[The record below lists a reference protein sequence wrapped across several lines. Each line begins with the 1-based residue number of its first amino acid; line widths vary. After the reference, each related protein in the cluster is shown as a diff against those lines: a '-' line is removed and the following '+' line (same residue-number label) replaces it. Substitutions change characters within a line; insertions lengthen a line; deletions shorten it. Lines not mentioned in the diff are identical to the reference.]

1 MLTVALAKG
10 RLLKSF
16 ISYLANKNEQSIVNA
31 LENRERQLLITV
43 NDIQFVLV
51 KGSDVPIYVEQGVA
65 DVGIVGSDILEEGNY
80 TINNL
85 LDLPFGECH
94 FSLAAKPET
103 TEFTKVATSY
113 MQTARQ
119 YFEAQGMDVELVKLS
134 GSIELA
140 CLVDMVDGIVDIVQ
154 TGTTLKS
161 NGLVEKETI
170 KPINAKLIT
179 NKQAYFKK
187 STEIEGL
194 IKRLEVSVID
204 LK

>member
-16 ISYLANKNEQSIVNA
+16 ISYLANKNEQAIVNA

-85 LDLPFGECH
+85 LDLPFGKCH
-94 FSLAAKPET
+94 FSLAAKPQT

>member
-1 MLTVALAKG
+1 MLTVAIAKG

-16 ISYLANKNEQSIVNA
+16 ITYLKQVNEQELVDA
-31 LENRERQLLITV
+31 LEKRERQLLISV
-43 NDIQFVLV
+43 GSIQIVLV

-85 LDLPFGECH
+85 VDLPFGDCH
-94 FSLAAKPET
+94 FALAAKPET
-103 TEFTKVATSY
+103 SSFNKIATSY
-113 MQTARQ
+113 VKTARA
-119 YFEAQGMDVELVKLS
+119 YFEAQGIDVELVKLS

-140 CLVDMVDGIVDIVQ
+140 CLVEMVDGIVDIVQ

-161 NGLVEKETI
+161 NGLVEKDTI

-179 NKQAYFKK
+179 NKQSYFKK
-187 STEIEGL
+187 SSEIDAFL
-194 IKRLEVSVID
+194 STLEVSLID
-204 LK
+204 HR

>member
-16 ISYLANKNEQSIVNA
+16 IAYLNEVDEQELVRA
-31 LENRERQLLITV
+31 LGQRERQLLISV
-43 NDIQFVLV
+43 GEIQFVLV

-85 LDLPFGECH
+85 LDLPFGACH
-94 FSLAAKPET
+94 FALAAKPDT
-103 TEFTKVATSY
+103 TTFTKVATSY
-113 MQTARQ
+113 TKTARK
-119 YFEAQGMDVELVKLS
+119 YFEAQGLDVELVKLS

-161 NGLVEKETI
+161 NGLVEKDTI
-170 KPINAKLIT
+170 KNINAKLIT
-179 NKQAYFKK
+179 NKQSYFKK
-187 STEIEGL
+187 STEIDDF
-194 IKRLEVSVID
+194 IQTLEVSLID
-204 LK
+204 YK

>member
-16 ISYLANKNEQSIVNA
+16 IAYLNEVNEQELVRV
-31 LENRERQLLITV
+31 LEQRERQLLISV
-43 NDIQFVLV
+43 GEIQFVLV

-85 LDLPFGECH
+85 LDLPFGACH
-94 FSLAAKPET
+94 FALAAKPDT
-103 TEFTKVATSY
+103 TTFTKVATSY
-113 MQTARQ
+113 TKTARK
-119 YFEAQGMDVELVKLS
+119 YFEAQGLDVELVKLS

-161 NGLVEKETI
+161 NGLVEKDTI
-170 KPINAKLIT
+170 KNINAKLIT
-179 NKQAYFKK
+179 NKQSYFKK
-187 STEIEGL
+187 SAEIDDF
-194 IKRLEVSVID
+194 IQTLEVSLID
-204 LK
+204 YK

>member
-1 MLTVALAKG
+1 MLTVAIAKG

-16 ISYLANKNEQSIVNA
+16 ITYLKQVNEQQLVNA
-31 LENRERQLLITV
+31 LALRERQLLISV
-43 NDIQFVLV
+43 GSIQFVFV

-85 LDLPFGECH
+85 VDLPFGDCH
-94 FSLAAKPET
+94 FALAAKPST
-103 TEFTKVATSY
+103 STFNKVATSY
-113 MQTARQ
+113 VKTARA
-119 YFEAQGMDVELVKLS
+119 YFESKGIDVELVKLS

-161 NGLVEKETI
+161 NGLIEKETI
-170 KPINAKLIT
+170 KAINAKLIT
-179 NKQAYFKK
+179 NKQSYFKK
-187 STEIEGL
+187 SSEIESFL
-194 IKRLEVSVID
+194 KTLEVSLID
-204 LK
+204 CR

>member
-16 ISYLANKNEQSIVNA
+16 IAYLNEVNEQELVRT
-31 LENRERQLLITV
+31 LEQRERQLLISV
-43 NDIQFVLV
+43 GEIQFVLV

-85 LDLPFGECH
+85 LDLPFGACH
-94 FSLAAKPET
+94 FALAAKPDT
-103 TEFTKVATSY
+103 TTFTKVATSY
-113 MQTARQ
+113 TKTARK
-119 YFEAQGMDVELVKLS
+119 YFEAQGLDVELVKLS

-161 NGLVEKETI
+161 NGLVEKDTI
-170 KPINAKLIT
+170 KNINAKLIT
-179 NKQAYFKK
+179 NKQSYFKK
-187 STEIEGL
+187 SAEIDDF
-194 IKRLEVSVID
+194 IQTLEVSLID
-204 LK
+204 YK

>member
-16 ISYLANKNEQSIVNA
+16 IAYLNEVNEQELVRA
-31 LENRERQLLITV
+31 LEQRERQLLISV
-43 NDIQFVLV
+43 GEIQFVLV

-85 LDLPFGECH
+85 LDLPFGACH
-94 FSLAAKPET
+94 FALATKPDT
-103 TEFTKVATSY
+103 TTFTKVATSY
-113 MQTARQ
+113 TKTARK
-119 YFEAQGMDVELVKLS
+119 YFEAQGLDVELVKLS

-161 NGLVEKETI
+161 NGLVEKDTI
-170 KPINAKLIT
+170 KNINAKLIT
-179 NKQAYFKK
+179 NKQSYFKK
-187 STEIEGL
+187 SAEIDDF
-194 IKRLEVSVID
+194 IQTLEVSLID
-204 LK
+204 YK

>member
-16 ISYLANKNEQSIVNA
+16 ISYLANKNEQAIVNA

-170 KPINAKLIT
+170 KNIT
-179 NKQAYFKK
+179 TVEACL
-187 STEIEGL
+187 TE
-194 IKRLEVSVID
+194 
-204 LK
+204 

>member
-16 ISYLANKNEQSIVNA
+16 IAYLYDINEQKLADA
-31 LENRERQLLITV
+31 LEQRERQLLISV
-43 NDIQFVLV
+43 DNIQFVLV

-94 FSLAAKPET
+94 FALAAKPET
-103 TEFTKVATSY
+103 IHFKKVATSY
-113 MQTARQ
+113 TKTAKA
-119 YFEAQGMDVELVKLS
+119 YFEAQGLDVELVKLS

-161 NGLVEKETI
+161 NGLVEKDTL
-170 KPINAKLIT
+170 KNINAKLIT
-179 NKQAYFKK
+179 NKEAYFKK
-187 STEIEGL
+187 SSEIDTF
-194 IKRLEVSVID
+194 IQTLEVSLID
-204 LK
+204 NK

>member
-16 ISYLANKNEQSIVNA
+16 ISYLANKNEQAIVNA

-85 LDLPFGECH
+85 LDLRFGECH

>member
-16 ISYLANKNEQSIVNA
+16 IAYLNEVNEQELVRA
-31 LENRERQLLITV
+31 LEQRERQLLISV
-43 NDIQFVLV
+43 GGIQFVLV

-85 LDLPFGECH
+85 LDLPFGACH
-94 FSLAAKPET
+94 FALAAKPDT
-103 TEFTKVATSY
+103 TTFTKVATSY
-113 MQTARQ
+113 TKTARK
-119 YFEAQGMDVELVKLS
+119 YFEAQGLDVELVKLS

-161 NGLVEKETI
+161 NGLVEKDTI
-170 KPINAKLIT
+170 KNINAKLIT
-179 NKQAYFKK
+179 NKQSYFKK
-187 STEIEGL
+187 SAEIDDF
-194 IKRLEVSVID
+194 IQTLEVSLID
-204 LK
+204 YK

>member
-16 ISYLANKNEQSIVNA
+16 IAYLNEVNEQELVRA
-31 LENRERQLLITV
+31 LEQRERQLLISV
-43 NDIQFVLV
+43 GEIQFVLV

-85 LDLPFGECH
+85 LDLPFGACH
-94 FSLAAKPET
+94 FALAAKPDT
-103 TEFTKVATSY
+103 TTFTKVATSY
-113 MQTARQ
+113 TKTARK
-119 YFEAQGMDVELVKLS
+119 YFEAQGLDVELVKLS

-161 NGLVEKETI
+161 NGLVEKDTI
-170 KPINAKLIT
+170 KNINAKLIT
-179 NKQAYFKK
+179 NKQSYFKK
-187 STEIEGL
+187 STEIDDF
-194 IKRLEVSVID
+194 IQTLEVSLID
-204 LK
+204 YK

>member
-16 ISYLANKNEQSIVNA
+16 IAYLNDIDEKEIAYA
-31 LENRERQLLITV
+31 LEQRDRQLLISV
-43 NDIQFVLV
+43 GEIQFVLV

-85 LDLPFGECH
+85 LDLPFGACH
-94 FSLAAKPET
+94 FALAAKPDT
-103 TEFTKVATSY
+103 TTFTKVATSY
-113 MQTARQ
+113 TKTARK
-119 YFEAQGMDVELVKLS
+119 YFEAQGLDVELVKLS

-140 CLVDMVDGIVDIVQ
+140 CLVDMVDAIVDIVQ

-161 NGLVEKETI
+161 NGLVEKDTI
-170 KPINAKLIT
+170 KNINAKLIT
-179 NKQAYFKK
+179 NKQSYFKK
-187 STEIEGL
+187 STEIDYF
-194 IKRLEVSVID
+194 IQTLEVSLID
-204 LK
+204 NR

>member
-16 ISYLANKNEQSIVNA
+16 IKYLNEVEEPNIARA
-31 LENRERQLLITV
+31 LEQRERQLLITV
-43 NDIQFVLV
+43 NEIQFILV

-65 DVGIVGSDILEEGNY
+65 DIGIVGSDILEEGNY
-80 TINNL
+80 VINNL

-94 FSLAAKPET
+94 FALAAKPET
-103 TEFTKVATSY
+103 HTFNKVATSFT
-113 MQTARQ
+113 QTTRQ
-119 YFEAQGMDVELVKLS
+119 YFEAQGLDVELVKLS

-161 NGLVEKETI
+161 NGLVEKDQI
-170 KPINAKLIT
+170 KNVNAKLIT
-179 NKQAYFKK
+179 NKASYFKK
-187 STEIEGL
+187 SSEIDDL
-194 IKRLEVSVID
+194 IKILEVSLID
-204 LK
+204 YK

>member
-16 ISYLANKNEQSIVNA
+16 ISYLANKNEQAIVNA

-170 KPINAKLIT
+170 EPINAKLIT

>member
-16 ISYLANKNEQSIVNA
+16 IAYLYDIDEQKLADA
-31 LENRERQLLITV
+31 LEQRERQLLISV
-43 NDIQFVLV
+43 EDIQFVLV

-94 FSLAAKPET
+94 FALAAKPET
-103 TEFTKVATSY
+103 TQFKKVATSY
-113 MQTARQ
+113 TKTAKA
-119 YFEAQGMDVELVKLS
+119 YFESQGLDVELVKLS

-161 NGLVEKETI
+161 NGLVEKETL
-170 KPINAKLIT
+170 KNINAKLIT
-179 NKQAYFKK
+179 NKEAYFKK
-187 STEIEGL
+187 SNEIDSF
-194 IKRLEVSVID
+194 IQTLEVSLID
-204 LK
+204 NR

>member
-16 ISYLANKNEQSIVNA
+16 ISYLANKNEQAIVNA

-179 NKQAYFKK
+179 NKQAYFKNQTIGGI
-187 STEIEGL
+187 SH
-194 IKRLEVSVID
+194 
-204 LK
+204 

>member
-16 ISYLANKNEQSIVNA
+16 IAYLNEVDEQELVRA
-31 LENRERQLLITV
+31 LEQRERQLLISV
-43 NDIQFVLV
+43 GEIQFVLV

-85 LDLPFGECH
+85 LDLPFGACH
-94 FSLAAKPET
+94 FALAAKPDT
-103 TEFTKVATSY
+103 TTFTKLATSY
-113 MQTARQ
+113 TKTARK
-119 YFEAQGMDVELVKLS
+119 YFEAQGLDVELVKLS

-161 NGLVEKETI
+161 NGLVEKDTI
-170 KPINAKLIT
+170 KNINAKLIT
-179 NKQAYFKK
+179 NKQSYFKN
-187 STEIEGL
+187 STEIDDF
-194 IKRLEVSVID
+194 IQTLEVSLID
-204 LK
+204 YK

>member
-16 ISYLANKNEQSIVNA
+16 ISYLANKNEQAIVNA
-31 LENRERQLLITV
+31 LENRERQLLISV

-65 DVGIVGSDILEEGNY
+65 DIGIVGSDILEEGNY
-80 TINNL
+80 AINNL

-113 MQTARQ
+113 IQTARQ

-187 STEIEGL
+187 STDIEAL

>member
-16 ISYLANKNEQSIVNA
+16 ISYLAKKNEPAIVNA
-31 LENRERQLLITV
+31 LENRERQLLISV

-103 TEFTKVATSY
+103 TAFTKVATSY
-113 MQTARQ
+113 IQTARQ

-187 STEIEGL
+187 STDIEAL

>member
-16 ISYLANKNEQSIVNA
+16 IAYLNEVNEQELVRA
-31 LENRERQLLITV
+31 LEQRERQLLISV
-43 NDIQFVLV
+43 REIQFVLV

-85 LDLPFGECH
+85 LDLPFGACH
-94 FSLAAKPET
+94 FALAAKPDT
-103 TEFTKVATSY
+103 TTFTKVATSY
-113 MQTARQ
+113 TKTARK
-119 YFEAQGMDVELVKLS
+119 YFEAQGLDVELVKLS

-161 NGLVEKETI
+161 NGLVEKDTI
-170 KPINAKLIT
+170 KNINAKLIT
-179 NKQAYFKK
+179 NKQSYFKK
-187 STEIEGL
+187 SAEIDDF
-194 IKRLEVSVID
+194 IQTLEVSLID
-204 LK
+204 YK

>member
-16 ISYLANKNEQSIVNA
+16 IAYLNEVNEQELVRA
-31 LENRERQLLITV
+31 LEQRERQLLISV
-43 NDIQFVLV
+43 GEIQFVLV

-65 DVGIVGSDILEEGNY
+65 DIGIVGSDILEEGNY

-85 LDLPFGECH
+85 LDLPFGACH
-94 FSLAAKPET
+94 FALAAKPDT
-103 TEFTKVATSY
+103 TTFTKVATSY
-113 MQTARQ
+113 TKTARK
-119 YFEAQGMDVELVKLS
+119 YFEAQGLDVELVKLS

-161 NGLVEKETI
+161 NGLVEKDTI
-170 KPINAKLIT
+170 KNINAKLIT
-179 NKQAYFKK
+179 NKQSYFKK
-187 STEIEGL
+187 SAEIDDF
-194 IKRLEVSVID
+194 IQTLEVSLID
-204 LK
+204 YK

>member
-16 ISYLANKNEQSIVNA
+16 ISYLANKNEQAIVNA

-65 DVGIVGSDILEEGNY
+65 DVGIVGNDILEEGNY

>member
-16 ISYLANKNEQSIVNA
+16 IAYLNEVNEQELVRA
-31 LENRERQLLITV
+31 LEQRERQLLISV
-43 NDIQFVLV
+43 GGIQFVLV

-85 LDLPFGECH
+85 LDLPFGACH
-94 FSLAAKPET
+94 FALAAKPDT
-103 TEFTKVATSY
+103 TTFTKVATSY
-113 MQTARQ
+113 TKTARK
-119 YFEAQGMDVELVKLS
+119 YFEAQGLDVELVKLS

-161 NGLVEKETI
+161 NGLVEKDTI
-170 KPINAKLIT
+170 KNINAKLIT
-179 NKQAYFKK
+179 NTQSYFKK
-187 STEIEGL
+187 SAEIDDF
-194 IKRLEVSVID
+194 IQTLEVSLID
-204 LK
+204 YK

>member
-16 ISYLANKNEQSIVNA
+16 ISYLANKNEQAIVNA

-94 FSLAAKPET
+94 FSLAAKPGT

>member
-16 ISYLANKNEQSIVNA
+16 IAYLNEVNEQELVRA
-31 LENRERQLLITV
+31 LEQRERQLLISV
-43 NDIQFVLV
+43 GEIQFVLV

-85 LDLPFGECH
+85 LDLSFGACH
-94 FSLAAKPET
+94 FALAAKPDT
-103 TEFTKVATSY
+103 TTFTKVATSY
-113 MQTARQ
+113 TKTARK
-119 YFEAQGMDVELVKLS
+119 YFEAQGLDVELVKLS

-161 NGLVEKETI
+161 NGLVEKDTI
-170 KPINAKLIT
+170 KNINAKLIT
-179 NKQAYFKK
+179 NKQSYFKK
-187 STEIEGL
+187 SAEIDDF
-194 IKRLEVSVID
+194 IQTLEVSLID
-204 LK
+204 YK

>member
-16 ISYLANKNEQSIVNA
+16 IAYLNEVDEQELVRA
-31 LENRERQLLITV
+31 LEQRERQLLISV
-43 NDIQFVLV
+43 GEIQFVLV

-85 LDLPFGECH
+85 LDLPFGACH
-94 FSLAAKPET
+94 FALAAKPDT
-103 TEFTKVATSY
+103 TTFTKVATSY
-113 MQTARQ
+113 TKTARK
-119 YFEAQGMDVELVKLS
+119 YFEAQGLDVELVKLS

-161 NGLVEKETI
+161 NGLVEKDTI
-170 KPINAKLIT
+170 KNINAKLIT
-179 NKQAYFKK
+179 NKQSYFKK
-187 STEIEGL
+187 STEIDDF
-194 IKRLEVSVID
+194 IQTLEVSLID
-204 LK
+204 YK

>member
-16 ISYLANKNEQSIVNA
+16 IAYLNEVNEQELVRA
-31 LENRERQLLITV
+31 LEQRERQLLISV
-43 NDIQFVLV
+43 GEIQFVLV

-85 LDLPFGECH
+85 LDLPFGACH
-94 FSLAAKPET
+94 FALAAKPDT
-103 TEFTKVATSY
+103 TTFTKVATSY
-113 MQTARQ
+113 NKTARK
-119 YFEAQGMDVELVKLS
+119 YFEAQGLDVELVKLS

-161 NGLVEKETI
+161 NGLVEKDTI
-170 KPINAKLIT
+170 KNINAKLIT
-179 NKQAYFKK
+179 NKQSYFKK
-187 STEIEGL
+187 SAEIDDF
-194 IKRLEVSVID
+194 IQTLEVSLID
-204 LK
+204 YK

>member
-16 ISYLANKNEQSIVNA
+16 ISYLKQVDAQELVVA

-43 NDIQFVLV
+43 DHIQFILV

-65 DVGIVGSDILEEGNY
+65 DVGIVGSDILEEGHY

-85 LDLPFGECH
+85 LNLPFGDCH
-94 FSLAAKPET
+94 FALASKPET
-103 TEFTKVATSY
+103 TTYKKIATSY
-113 MQTARQ
+113 IETART
-119 YFEAQGMDVELVKLS
+119 YFESQGLDVELVKLS

-161 NGLVEKETI
+161 NGLVEKDKI
-170 KPINAKLIT
+170 KHINAKLIT
-179 NKQAYFKK
+179 NKQSYFKK
-187 STEIEGL
+187 SIEIDDF
-194 IKRLEVSVID
+194 IQSLEVSVID
-204 LK
+204 YR

>member
-16 ISYLANKNEQSIVNA
+16 IAYLNEVNEQELVRA
-31 LENRERQLLITV
+31 LEQRERQLLISV
-43 NDIQFVLV
+43 GEIQFVLV

-85 LDLPFGECH
+85 LDLPFGVCH
-94 FSLAAKPET
+94 FALAAKPDT
-103 TEFTKVATSY
+103 TTFTKVATSY
-113 MQTARQ
+113 TKTARK
-119 YFEAQGMDVELVKLS
+119 YFEAQGLDVELVKLS

-161 NGLVEKETI
+161 NGLVEKDTI
-170 KPINAKLIT
+170 KNINAKLIT
-179 NKQAYFKK
+179 NKQSYFKK
-187 STEIEGL
+187 SAEIDDF
-194 IKRLEVSVID
+194 IQTLEVSLID
-204 LK
+204 YK

>member
-16 ISYLANKNEQSIVNA
+16 IAYLNEVNEQELVRA
-31 LENRERQLLITV
+31 LEQRERQLLISV
-43 NDIQFVLV
+43 GGIQFVLV

-85 LDLPFGECH
+85 LDLPFGACH
-94 FSLAAKPET
+94 FALAAKPDT
-103 TEFTKVATSY
+103 TTFTKVATSY
-113 MQTARQ
+113 TKTARK
-119 YFEAQGMDVELVKLS
+119 YFEAQGLDVELVKLS

-161 NGLVEKETI
+161 NGLVEKDTI
-170 KPINAKLIT
+170 KNINAKLIT
-179 NKQAYFKK
+179 NKQSYFKK
-187 STEIEGL
+187 STEIDDF
-194 IKRLEVSVID
+194 IQTLEVSLID
-204 LK
+204 YK